1 MYKGMRKLK
10 EFFYSKFYIELI
22 VASALFIVAVVTDS
36 VVLIIIYLLYFI
48 IMLEIVRAVMS
59 FMREKRVKIRILI
72 DAFIILTLREFIVNV
87 IKINKEDITSF
98 EMLLTNSTNFHILIF
113 SGVLLF
119 LFVLRWLAIL
129 TSPDKYIDNLE
140 NLEKNSPSSS
150 M

>member
-1 MYKGMRKLK
+1 MRKLK

-22 VASALFIVAVVTDS
+22 VATVLFIVAVVTDS
-36 VVLIIIYLLYFI
+36 VVLVIIYLLYFI

-59 FMREKRVKIRILI
+59 FLREKRVKIRILI

-98 EMLLTNSTNFHILIF
+98 EMLLSNSTNFHILIF

-119 LFVLRWLAIL
+119 LFVLRWLAVF
-129 TSPDKYIDNLE
+129 TSPDKGLE
-140 NLEKNSPSSS
+140 QQENNTQTT

>member
-1 MYKGMRKLK
+1 MYRSMRKLK

-22 VASALFIVAVVTDS
+22 VASILFLVAVLTDT

-59 FMREKRVKIRILI
+59 FLREKRVKIRILI

-98 EMLLTNSTNFHILIF
+98 EMLLSNSTNFHILIF

-119 LFVLRWLAIL
+119 LFVLRWLAVF
-129 TSPDKYIDNLE
+129 TSPDKGLE
-140 NLEKNSPSSS
+140 QQENNTQTT